1 MMQEIYSTNDY
12 RNYLQHAQWKWP
24 GGKNSSEYNKWYYEN
39 VTKVKNGAQNLA
51 KDVAEDWNNRGNKVI
66 VIDEDTVQM
75 PDGTYRGREW
85 YEAHKDDYDKPKEE
99 KEQETDTEPAIVIKN
114 GGSDDNWHYD
124 DKGIARSNDDEYRHQ
139 QARKAYAEKEKR
151 KRTRS
156 KQANTIGKTVLLADR
171 YITHSEYSANDF
183 RMYQENYLCHHG
195 RLGQRKGVK
204 NGPPYPLG
212 EDQLT
217 SVYEKNGGMSESAKE
232 VYGEGGSSGS
242 EKKPEKKSLL
252 RKMKEHKVKREL
264 ELEEMRRQEQEK
276 IRNQEEENR
285 KQLQREAEEK
295 FEQAKKSAIDKGDKK
310 WVKANFDKLTN
321 QELEVALNRINYRQR
336 VDTAYEEKVK
346 TGWDRMDSVMK
357 HVGQM
362 TEWARK
368 GTNAYN
374 TGVKIY
380 NAFHP
385 EDPMP
390 YIFDP
395 QQQPQKKQD
404 KDKGKGDKNGGNGGN
419 GNKS

>member
-1 MMQEIYSTNDY
+1 MMQEVYSTNDY

-24 GGKNSSEYNKWYYEN
+24 GGKNSSEYS
-39 VTKVKNGAQNLA
+39 G
-51 KDVAEDWNNRGNKVI
+51 
-66 VIDEDTVQM
+66 
-75 PDGTYRGREW
+75 
-85 YEAHKDDYDKPKEE
+85 
-99 KEQETDTEPAIVIKN
+99 
-114 GGSDDNWHYD
+114 
-124 DKGIARSNDDEYRHQ
+124 
-139 QARKAYAEKEKR
+139 
-151 KRTRS
+151 
-156 KQANTIGKTVLLADR
+156 
-171 YITHSEYSANDF
+171 NDF
-183 RMYQENYLCHHG
+183 RMYQEDYLCHHG

-252 RKMKEHKVKREL
+252 RKMKERKVRRELEL
-264 ELEEMRRQEQEK
+264 ELEEMRRKEQEK

-310 WVKANFDKLTN
+310 WVKDHFDKLTN

-357 HVGQM
+357 HIGQM

-385 EDPMP
+385 EDPLP

-395 QQQPQKKQD
+395 QQQSQKKKD
-404 KDKGKGDKNGGNGGN
+404 KDKDKGDKNGGNGGN

>member
-1 MMQEIYSTNDY
+1 MMQEVYSTNDY

-39 VTKVKNGAQNLA
+39 VTKVKNSAQSLA
-51 KDVAEDWNNRGNKVI
+51 EDVAEDWNNRGNKVI

-75 PDGTYRGREW
+75 PDGTYRSREW

-99 KEQETDTEPAIVIKN
+99 KEEKETDTEPAIVIKN

-171 YITHSEYSANDF
+171 YITHSEYSGNDF
-183 RMYQENYLCHHG
+183 RMYQENYLSHHG
-195 RLGQRKGVK
+195 VLGQRKGVK
-204 NGPPYPLG
+204 NGPPYPLKPG
-212 EDQLT
+212 DHSATEEKAGWKKSL
-217 SVYEKNGGMSESAKE
+217 SVKGTRGDIEREP
-232 VYGEGGSSGS
+232 
-242 EKKPEKKSLL
+242 EKKPEEKKSLL
-252 RKMKEHKVKREL
+252 RRMKEHKVKREL
-264 ELEEMRRQEQEK
+264 ELEEIRRQEQEK

-285 KQLQREAEEK
+285 KQLQKEAEEK

-310 WVKANFDKLTN
+310 WVQKNFDKLTN

-362 TEWARK
+362 TEWAKK

-374 TGVKIY
+374 TAVKIY
-380 NAFHP
+380 NSFHP
-385 EDPMP
+385 EDPLP
-390 YIFDP
+390 FIFDP
-395 QQQPQKKQD
+395 QQQSQKNKNKQ
-404 KDKGKGDKNGGNGGN
+404 DKNGGNGGN